1 MAHVFVAPGDVT
13 RLAADAWLL
22 PTDRTLS
29 IRAAWFARVP
39 ALHHTIDTLGDHA
52 HRLRDGTAHALVL
65 PGWAETTPQPV
76 LVAVP
81 FDGVREAGQV
91 VAPLQEAL
99 RAAAGAARVRV
110 DLRRASARRGLPLV
124 GLPLFG
130 SAGGGGDLL
139 RGELIRTVLDVAGAI
154 AQDEHVDVALVLRE
168 PSDLAQAHA
177 LRRATAG
184 SWDELDDALVDR
196 ARLLAGHARAG
207 RLVPF
212 IGAGVSATAGL
223 PLWTDLV
230 ADLAEGRLPDDERR
244 DFQQLDVLDQA
255 HVLRHMYPDRASFAR
270 AVADRTDAGRY
281 GLAPAL
287 LAGLPTREAVTLNY
301 DELYELAASDMG
313 RRTAVLPEEAVG
325 SGGRWLLKLHG
336 TVRRPETI
344 VLTREDY
351 LSYGRGREALSA
363 LAKAMLLTR
372 HLLFVGFGLA
382 DDHFH
387 ELMHDVREVLPPD
400 RLEARLGTAVLLSTS
415 PLRQRMWGGEL
426 DLVDVGGDGIP
437 EQARRLEIFL
447 DCLLA
452 HADQGLSFFLDDRY
466 RHRLDDTELRL
477 RDRLLRLVAET
488 TPAERATVAW
498 SRLAATLGSL
508 GLPGQ

>member
-1 MAHVFVAPGDVT
+1 VAHVFVAPGDVT

-22 PTDRTLS
+22 PTDQTLS
-29 IRAAWFARVP
+29 IRDAWFDRVP
-39 ALHHTIDTLGDHA
+39 ALRQVVDTLGDHA
-52 HRLRDGTAHALVL
+52 RGLRDGTAHALVL
-65 PGWAETTPQPV
+65 PGWSETTPQPV

-81 FDGVREAGQV
+81 YDGVRESGQI

-99 RAAAGAARVRV
+99 RAAAEAGRSRVP
-110 DLRRASARRGLPLV
+110 LRRATAHRGLPLV
-124 GLPLFG
+124 ALPLFG
-130 SAGGGGDLL
+130 SAGGGGDQL

-154 AQDEHVDVALVLRE
+154 AEDEHVDVALVLRQ

-177 LRRATAG
+177 LRRADAR
-184 SWDELDDALVDR
+184 SWCELDDALVAR
-196 ARLLAGHARAG
+196 ARTLAGHARAG

-230 ADLAEGRLPDDERR
+230 ADLAEGRLPDAERR
-244 DFQQLDVLDQA
+244 DFGHLDVLDQA
-255 HVLRHMYPDRASFAR
+255 HVLRHLYPDRAGFAR
-270 AVADRTDAGRY
+270 AVAERTGADHY

-313 RRTAVLPEEAVG
+313 RRTAVLPEEAAG

-400 RLEARLGTAVLLSTS
+400 RRESRLGTAVLLSSS
-415 PLRQRMWGGEL
+415 PLRERMWGGEL
-426 DLVDVGGDGIP
+426 DLVGVGGDAIP
-437 EQARRLEIFL
+437 DQARRLEIFL

-452 HADQGLSFFLDDRY
+452 HSDQGLSFFLDERY
-466 RHRLDDTELRL
+466 RHRLDDAELRL
-477 RDRLLRLVAET
+477 RDRLLRLAYET
-488 TPAERATVAW
+488 TPAERDTPAW
-498 SRLAATLGSL
+498 SCLADTLRSL
-508 GLPGQ
+508 GLPGE